1 MIAIARYLDIQ
12 WCPPN
17 VSLHWQTIPD
27 MENEVFERKRKL
39 KEAERN
45 LTFGQ
50 ASAR

>member
-1 MIAIARYLDIQ
+1 MVLLNA
-12 WCPPN
+12 PPP
-17 VSLHWQTIPD
+17 LQTIPD
-27 MENEVFERKRKL
+27 MESEVFERKRKL

>member
-1 MIAIARYLDIQ
+1 MVPLNF
-12 WCPPN
+12 PPP
-17 VSLHWQTIPD
+17 LQTIPD